1 MKAQIIEQIEKIMQL
16 HLSEAQ
22 MQLLHKTLNAIIP
35 DAETTLTEE
44 KQPDY
49 EDSARSPRHGGQSQ
63 SSAQE
68 HSRAD

>member
-1 MKAQIIEQIEKIMQL
+1 MQL
-16 HLSEAQ
+16 HLSEVQ

-49 EDSARSPRHGGQSQ
+49 IQIFLAAKRVEICSDKTIRYI
-63 SSAQE
+63 
-68 HSRAD
+68 